1 MGVGRQFV
9 RRKEMA
15 LQKTT
20 VTPQGFDATNAYH
33 RVEGVSL
40 KAKDEISFRVR
51 SYKDASE
58 AVAFYDAGF
67 FCAYDLAGENPIKQ
81 AYEHLKTHPEFAG
94 AADV

>member
-1 MGVGRQFV
+1 
-9 RRKEMA
+9 MA

-40 KAKDEISFRVR
+40 KAKDKISFRVR
-51 SYKDASE
+51 SHKNAAEDVSFA
-58 AVAFYDAGF
+58 DAGYE
-67 FCAYDLAGENPIKQ
+67 CAYDLKGDNPIKQ
-81 AYEHLKTHPEFAG
+81 AYEHLKTLPEFAG